1 MDNSHQYNNDENNY
15 GNSNPETLQI
25 TSNEDINGYGAYVNE
40 LGYFNADNDD
50 DFGHIQVDK
59 GSLKKDS
66 DDNMDGTHSET
77 SSVLLNSM
85 AIFLEMGRTEQN
97 ISSLKIE
104 CQLWT
109 SGFDRSFKVSV
120 LGTKP
125 TVLYI
130 INIASCT
137 LICNL

>member
-15 GNSNPETLQI
+15 GNSNSEILQI
-25 TSNEDINGYGAYVNE
+25 TSNDDINGYGAYVNE
-40 LGYFNADNDD
+40 FGYFNADNEDED
-50 DFGHIQVDK
+50 GHIQVDK

-66 DDNMDGTHSET
+66 DDSMDGTHSET

-85 AIFLEMGRTEQN
+85 VIFLEMGRTEQN
-97 ISSLKIE
+97 IRSLKIE
-104 CQLWT
+104 CRLWT
-109 SGFDRSFKVSV
+109 SGFDRSFKVCV

-130 INIASCT
+130 INT